1 MAGRVSARAAMCAER
16 ACNLHDSQHMTVF
29 RGPLMMRFL
38 SLVSIAAVAACT
50 AADVQVSERVST
62 SETAPVWRLAEQG
75 SDVRAASCPDGVS
88 YQKAQSISIEAEL
101 IEAGSK
107 SSASENLSGLSLTGA
122 WHLTSDNDEF
132 GGLSGVDVMRSGSL
146 LAISDDGKFV
156 WIGID
161 PETGAPDG
169 IGSMAYMRDPDGDIF
184 PRKRDAD
191 SEGLVFHDGIA
202 FVSFEQDHRIAA
214 YDLESC
220 GVAAYGAPVVTLD
233 KVVGGSVLRNNGG
246 AEALTLVSDVLRV
259 GFETHQTIGSPIG
272 TVRTDGTLD
281 AFQRTVQPSLYVLT
295 GLDASDGL
303 VAQVFRAYDPARGAR
318 AIVRVYDGDTKI
330 AEAQLKQPLPVDNI
344 EAIAIDRREDGGT
357 RLWLL
362 SDDNFSLEQRTLLL
376 ALDLDQE

>member
-1 MAGRVSARAAMCAER
+1 
-16 ACNLHDSQHMTVF
+16 
-29 RGPLMMRFL
+29 MMRFL
-38 SLVSIAAVAACT
+38 SLVSIATVAACT

-62 SETAPVWRLAEQG
+62 TETAPVWRLAEQV

-101 IEAGSK
+101 IEAGIK

-330 AEAQLKQPLPVDNI
+330 AEAQLKQPLPVDNF